1 VALRAVRSQPDR
13 KVWTLQ
19 QPAASGRRV
28 FSWADAGT
36 TAVAQAAVRFLYL
49 VCSRRGSRRLA
60 LKLRCE
66 RLLEAPPM
74 LIPALTFRRCLMLG
88 LMLAGLISLAD
99 GVARHELQR
108 ATSEMA
114 FAVAADE

>member
-1 VALRAVRSQPDR
+1 
-13 KVWTLQ
+13 
-19 QPAASGRRV
+19 
-28 FSWADAGT
+28 
-36 TAVAQAAVRFLYL
+36 
-49 VCSRRGSRRLA
+49 
-60 LKLRCE
+60 
-66 RLLEAPPM
+66 M